1 MISIFLPIKS
11 DKEAQIILPHILK
24 TLIIKTYV
32 PAKAAVTMDANSEV
46 GGAEPKIS
54 DIIVLATPIT
64 PIPADTLKHN
74 TIQS

>member
-1 MISIFLPIKS
+1 
-11 DKEAQIILPHILK
+11 
-24 TLIIKTYV
+24 
-32 PAKAAVTMDANSEV
+32 MDANSEV